1 MTHFLRDI
9 LRQPNELQR
18 TLEHLSGAG
27 RAPFDAAGAAVRS
40 ARHVYLTGIGS
51 SWHAGLNV
59 AAVFHGAGR
68 PVYLVDAAEMV
79 QFAAMQAGSVLIVIS
94 RSGRSVEIVQLL
106 AKAREC
112 GATVIGIT
120 NAADGA
126 LAREAQIAIVVP
138 VAMDHAISVNT
149 YTTLALA
156 AGWLAASVVAG
167 SAGKSFPQGLKP
179 DLDDAQMSDLKVRPP
194 NEFGLADSPGGEVVG
209 TTTGSVM
216 FTGSTAKSD
225 CATDWIADSLPG
237 NVHASLSLGWT
248 ARNGCPT
255 DSLADSLTA
264 SFAAAGRAIAGWQG
278 LIEKSEWL
286 APGSTT
292 YFLARASSLG
302 SAYEARLMWEEGV
315 KSPATAMGA
324 ASFRHGPQEIVG
336 KDMRFGIWIDG
347 ARMREQDL
355 ALARDLRKL
364 RARVMLIG
372 QRVPEDAGDLVFQ
385 LPEIAS
391 EWQFLI
397 DIIPAQLVAER
408 LARLSGA
415 DPDTFRL
422 CSFVVEDEAGLLR
435 GENAK
440 R

>member
-1 MTHFLRDI
+1 MTSFAPEPIVTHFLRDI
-9 LRQPNELQR
+9 LRQPNELQL
-18 TLEHLSGAG
+18 TLDHLSGTG
-27 RAPFDAAGAAVRS
+27 PSTLDAAVAAVRV

-59 AAVFHGAGR
+59 SALFHGGGR
-68 PVYLVDAAEMV
+68 PVYLVGAAELV
-79 QFAAMQAGSVLIVIS
+79 QFAAIPAESALIVIS

-106 AKAREC
+106 GKARES

-126 LAREAQIAIVVP
+126 LGREAQIAIVVP

-156 AGWLAASVVAG
+156 AGILASSVLG
-167 SAGKSFPQGLKP
+167 GTEKNSLQGLKP
-179 DLDDAQMSDLKVRPP
+179 NPDTSSMSDLKVRPP
-194 NEFGLADSPGGEVVG
+194 NELGLADSPAGILANSVG
-209 TTTGSVM
+209 R
-216 FTGSTAKSD
+216 TARIG
-225 CATDWIADSLPG
+225 CATDG
-237 NVHASLSLGWT
+237 
-248 ARNGCPT
+248 
-255 DSLADSLTA
+255 SLADSLSSA
-264 SFAAAGRAIAGWQG
+264 FVAAGRAIPGWQAQ
-278 LIEKSEWL
+278 IENSEWL
-286 APGSTT
+286 APRSTT
-292 YFLARASSLG
+292 YFLARGSSLG

-324 ASFRHGPQEIVG
+324 ASFRHGPQEIVQ

-364 RARVMLIG
+364 GARVMLIG
-372 QRVPEDAGDLVFQ
+372 QRLPEDAGELVFQ
-385 LPEIAS
+385 LPEIPS

-422 CSFVVEDEAGLLR
+422 CSFVVEDEAGLLP
-435 GENAK
+435 GKGPK

>member
-9 LRQPNELQR
+9 LRQPNELQL

-27 RAPFDAAGAAVRS
+27 RGALDAAVAAMR
-40 ARHVYLTGIGS
+40 AGRHVYLTGIGS

-59 AAVFHGAGR
+59 SALFQVGGR
-68 PVYLVDAAEMV
+68 PVYMVDAAEMV
-79 QFAAMQAGSVLIVIS
+79 QFAAIPAGSVLIVIS

-106 AKAREC
+106 AKARER

-156 AGWLAASVVAG
+156 AGILAAAVVSG
-167 SAGKSFPQGLKP
+167 RDFLQGLKP
-179 DLDDAQMSDLKVRPP
+179 NAGGSSMSDLKVRPP
-194 NEFGLADSPGGEVVG
+194 KESGLADSRP
-209 TTTGSVM
+209 
-216 FTGSTAKSD
+216 APLN
-225 CATDWIADSLPG
+225 A
-237 NVHASLSLGWT
+237 
-248 ARNGCPT
+248 
-255 DSLADSLTA
+255 SLADSLSRKLVA
-264 SFAAAGRAIAGWQG
+264 SLADLLSLAFSAAGKYIPKWQEQ
-278 LIEKSEWL
+278 IENSEWL

-292 YFLARASSLG
+292 YFLARGSSLG

-324 ASFRHGPQEIVG
+324 ASFRHGPQEIVER
-336 KDMRFGIWIDG
+336 DMRFGIWIDG

-364 RARVMLIG
+364 GARVMLIG
-372 QRVPEDAGDLVFQ
+372 QRLPEDAGDLVFQ

-422 CSFVVEDEAGLLR
+422 CSFVVEDEAGLLPKNTGTR
-435 GENAK
+435 
-440 R
+440 